1 MLDYIK
7 TNELRLEL
15 DKLISHAN
23 TCTRIVD
30 DTYAEYHH
38 AVEGEDNVMMLY
50 KYVTLKSIIGQV
62 NSIVAMAKDMVT
74 IIEHDY
80 KNVNNGKN

>member
-15 DKLISHAN
+15 DKLLSQAKN
-23 TCTRIVD
+23 CTRIVD
-30 DTYAEYHH
+30 DTYAEYYH
-38 AVEGEDNVMMLY
+38 AVEGEDNAMMLY
-50 KYVTLKSIIGQV
+50 KHVTLKSLIEQI
-62 NSIVAMAKDMVT
+62 NTNVAMAKDMVT

>member
-15 DKLISHAN
+15 DKLGIQAKE
-23 TCTRIVD
+23 CTRIVD
-30 DTYAEYHH
+30 ETYAEYHH

-50 KYVTLKSIIGQV
+50 KHVTLKSIIAQV
-62 NSIVAMAKDMVT
+62 NSIVTMAKDMVT

-80 KNVNNGKN
+80 ENVNKGKN

>member
-1 MLDYIK
+1 MDYIK
-7 TNELRLEL
+7 LNELRLEL
-15 DKLISHAN
+15 DKLGIQAKD
-23 TCTRIVD
+23 CTRIVD
-30 DTYAEYHH
+30 ETYAEYNH

-50 KYVTLKSIIGQV
+50 KHVTLKSLIGQI
-62 NSIVAMAKDMVT
+62 NTIVAMAKDMVT